1 MIDQLPLSDAT
12 RERLETLCG
21 NDEEK
26 SSVLFR
32 ATLDMVVALGG
43 DLAEN
48 LLLTELEIVRD
59 LKLNLRGVGGLH

>member
-26 SSVLFR
+26 SSVLVR